1 MKTIRE
7 LIVRMATDNAGW
19 GCLRI
24 RGELKKVGHRVA
36 KTTIATTLKNN
47 GISPSPDRPT
57 TWNKMQEV
65 RWFVALS
72 GTLLFAGVWLLLYGL
87 AVSRRR
93 AVVEVDAKE
102 TRRNSHRWVLRQAA
116 VSLAARA
123 RPRRRSRRW
132 LRPRAESD
140 HDAPTHPCT
149 SRTTLAHPE
158 LAPSPAPSPAQRTAA
173 RAHESP
179 AARA

>member
-47 GISPSPDRPT
+47 GIPPSPDRPT

-65 RWFVALS
+65 RWFVALPAAAAPPNCS
-72 GTLLFAGVWLLLYGL
+72 CDGRPFA
-87 AVSRRR
+87 ACP
-93 AVVEVDAKE
+93 AD
-102 TRRNSHRWVLRQAA
+102 
-116 VSLAARA
+116 AARTCA
-123 RPRRRSRRW
+123 VCATRQPPTRP
-132 LRPRAESD
+132 
-140 HDAPTHPCT
+140 
-149 SRTTLAHPE
+149 
-158 LAPSPAPSPAQRTAA
+158 
-173 RAHESP
+173 P
-179 AARA
+179 AATHSQERHAAMRTQWCHWMSISFDTIQPNAFAVGA